1 MLRLMI
7 QATDTLRA
15 ALEQP
20 EQCSCGDRL
29 KDQCPG
35 EWEPGCDLGNNP
47 AFARRVALEQPVQ
60 EPLSDEELDRLWREP
75 MSADWEHREYARAV
89 EAAHGIRGKT

>member
-47 AFARRVALEQPVQ
+47 AFARRVALEQPEQ
-60 EPLSDEELDRLWREP
+60 EPLTREEVDQIWESERAFSDI
-75 MSADWEHREYARAV
+75 YAITRAI
-89 EAAHGIRGKT
+89 EAAHNIKE